1 MIVEDD
7 NDISRMLKELLE
19 GKGYETAQAYSGTE
33 ALLYVEKRVPD
44 GVILDLMLPG
54 MDGEEVL
61 KRLKEISPHTAVLVS
76 SAKEEV
82 QVRISLLKAG
92 ADDYLVKPFDTQ
104 ELLARLEAVLRRLG
118 SVRTS
123 DEAKGNSLVRDS
135 GAGEPCEVKGNGLVR
150 GNGAGKPDE
159 AKGNGLVRGSG
170 AGEPWE
176 AGENSSLRGNRV
188 GGTCEARGNNSLRGN
203 GDGSTGRG
211 SGGKLEYRGLV
222 MYPEDYIV
230 KLDGRELSL
239 TKREFLILQL
249 LLENP
254 GKVFTKSNIYE
265 SVWNEEFLGEDN
277 AVNVHISNIRQKIAK
292 INPEEKYI
300 QTVWGIGFK
309 L

>member
-19 GKGYETAQAYSGTE
+19 GQGYETAQAFSGTE

-61 KRLKEISPHTAVLVS
+61 KSIKESSPHTAVLVS

-118 SVRTS
+118 RVR
-123 DEAKGNSLVRDS
+123 EAYETTDGADGNDLLQGSCAAAAD
-135 GAGEPCEVKGNGLVR
+135 GIGGNGSIGR
-150 GNGAGKPDE
+150 NGAM
-159 AKGNGLVRGSG
+159 
-170 AGEPWE
+170 
-176 AGENSSLRGNRV
+176 
-188 GGTCEARGNNSLRGN
+188 
-203 GDGSTGRG
+203 
-211 SGGKLEYRGLV
+211 LEYRGLV
-222 MYPEDYIV
+222 MYPADYTV
-230 KLDGRELSL
+230 KLNGRELSL

-249 LLENP
+249 LMENP

-292 INPEEKYI
+292 IEPEEKYI

-309 L
+309 MK

>member
-19 GKGYETAQAYSGTE
+19 GQGYETAQAFSGTE

-61 KRLKEISPHTAVLVS
+61 RSIKESSPHTAVLVS

-118 SVRTS
+118 RVR
-123 DEAKGNSLVRDS
+123 EAYETTD
-135 GAGEPCEVKGNGLVR
+135 GAGGNDLLQGSCAAAADGIGGNGSIGR
-150 GNGAGKPDE
+150 NGAM
-159 AKGNGLVRGSG
+159 
-170 AGEPWE
+170 
-176 AGENSSLRGNRV
+176 
-188 GGTCEARGNNSLRGN
+188 
-203 GDGSTGRG
+203 
-211 SGGKLEYRGLV
+211 LEYRGLV
-222 MYPEDYIV
+222 MYSADYTV
-230 KLDGRELSL
+230 KLNGRELSL

-249 LLENP
+249 LMENP

-292 INPEEKYI
+292 IEPEEKYI

-309 L
+309 MK

>member
-1 MIVEDD
+1 MREYILIVEDD

-118 SVRTS
+118 RVWEACGTS
-123 DEAKGNSLVRDS
+123 DEAKGNS
-135 GAGEPCEVKGNGLVR
+135 
-150 GNGAGKPDE
+150 
-159 AKGNGLVRGSG
+159 LVRGSG

-176 AGENSSLRGNRV
+176 AGENSSLRGKRV

-292 INPEEKYI
+292 INPEEKFI